1 MITVELQQDFDGRLK
16 LSVSDNGI
24 GFPSDLD
31 FKTTESLGMMIIN
44 TSTQQIEGEINLDQS
59 NGTKFTVIFKDNDY

>member
-1 MITVELQQDFDGRLK
+1 MITVELLQEFKERLK

-31 FKTTESLGMMIIN
+31 FKNIDSLGMMIIN
-44 TSTQQIEGEINLDQS
+44 TLTKQIEGEIKLDRR
-59 NGTKFTVIFKDNDY
+59 NGTKFTVTFKDKDY